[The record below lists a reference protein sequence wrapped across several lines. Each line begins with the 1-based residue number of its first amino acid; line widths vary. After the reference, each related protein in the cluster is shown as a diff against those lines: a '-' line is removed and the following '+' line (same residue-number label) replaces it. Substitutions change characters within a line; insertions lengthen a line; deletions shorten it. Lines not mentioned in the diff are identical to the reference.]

1 MEDKLNKATKVFL
14 LLNSIKEYKTKYVAV
29 VNPINNEKIMK
40 MKITLDDE
48 KTVEVL
54 ETFFDNG
61 FKIVAIS
68 KEEFNDLK
76 TKDILNFKLDY

>member
-48 KTVEVL
+48 KTVEDL

-61 FKIVAIS
+61 FKIEAIS

-76 TKDILNFKLDY
+76 TEDILNFNLD

>member
-1 MEDKLNKATKVFL
+1 
-14 LLNSIKEYKTKYVAV
+14 
-29 VNPINNEKIMK
+29 MK

-76 TKDILNFKLDY
+76 TEDILNFKLDY

>member
-1 MEDKLNKATKVFL
+1 MEDDLNKVTKVFL
-14 LLNSIKEYKTKYVAV
+14 LLNSIKEHKTKYIAV

-54 ETFFDNG
+54 EVFFDNG
-61 FKIVAIS
+61 FKIVTIS
-68 KEEFNDLK
+68 KKEFNDLK
-76 TKDILNFKLDY
+76 TEDILNFKLD

>member
-1 MEDKLNKATKVFL
+1 MGDNLNKVTKVFL
-14 LLNSIKEYKTKYVAV
+14 LLNSIKEHKTKYVAV
-29 VNPINNEKIMK
+29 VNPINKEKIMK

-61 FKIVAIS
+61 FKIVSIS

-76 TKDILNFKLDY
+76 TEDILNFKLDY

>member
-61 FKIVAIS
+61 FKIEAIS

-76 TKDILNFKLDY
+76 TEDILNFNLD

>member
-1 MEDKLNKATKVFL
+1 
-14 LLNSIKEYKTKYVAV
+14 
-29 VNPINNEKIMK
+29 

-61 FKIVAIS
+61 FKIVSIS

-76 TKDILNFKLDY
+76 TEDILNFKLDY